1 MTDNKSRNTAR
12 VRRHVRVRKSVSGT
26 PERPRL
32 NVFRSLSEIYAQVIN
47 DEVGHTLVAV
57 SSLDHDLRS
66 QLAGKTKTE
75 QARAVGKAL
84 AERAKGLGIQQ
95 VVFDRGG
102 YRYQGRVQAL
112 ADGARE
118 GGLDF

>member
-1 MTDNKSRNTAR
+1 MADKKSRNVAR
-12 VRRHVRVRKSVSGT
+12 IRRHTRVRKSLNGT

-47 DEVGHTLVAV
+47 DEAGRTLVAV
-57 SSLDHDLRS
+57 SSLDRDLKT
-66 QLAGKTKTE
+66 QLSGKTKTE
-75 QARAVGKAL
+75 QARMVGKAL

-112 ADGARE
+112 AEGARE